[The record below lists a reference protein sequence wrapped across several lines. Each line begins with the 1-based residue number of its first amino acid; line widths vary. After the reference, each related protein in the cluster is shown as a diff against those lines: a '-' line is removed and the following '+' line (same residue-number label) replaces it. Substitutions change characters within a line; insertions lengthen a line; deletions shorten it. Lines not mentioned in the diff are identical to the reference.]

1 MCPSRGGTPPL
12 LNLLRIKTQDLMTDL
27 IEELQEL
34 GLPGREAEIY
44 IALLQKKEFT
54 APEISKI
61 TSVSRSKCY
70 ELLQNLVRKNL
81 CNAHLKNGIK
91 YFSGVDP
98 EIAIKNILSVYEDE
112 LERKKKFAYNCKK
125 KLKSLHKKKV
135 SLSDPLDYIEFVS
148 HPKQIRERWLEI
160 QASSKKE
167 LLLFAKAPYVVT
179 LNENLENEAAVIEQK
194 VICKG
199 IYEYKGLNTKEE
211 KETFI
216 KTIEAFQRLGE
227 ETRLVK
233 ELPMKLVISDDFI
246 TMFSLNDRVSL
257 TSSFTS
263 IIVNHPS
270 FAAALK
276 TVFESYWKIG
286 ITLKEFKKIVL

>member
-1 MCPSRGGTPPL
+1 
-12 LNLLRIKTQDLMTDL
+12 MTDL

-61 TSVSRSKCY
+61 TSVARTKCY
-70 ELLQNLVRKNL
+70 EMLQNLVRKKL
-81 CNAHLKNGIK
+81 CNTHLKNGIK

-98 EIAIKNILSVYEDE
+98 GTAITNILSVYETE
-112 LERKKKFAYNCKK
+112 LVRKKEFAEKCKK
-125 KLKSLHKKKV
+125 KLMTLHKKKV
-135 SLSDPLDYIEFVS
+135 DLLDPLDYIEVVS
-148 HPKQIRERWLEI
+148 QPNQIRERWLQI
-160 QASSKKE
+160 QAATKNE
-167 LLLFAKAPYVVT
+167 LLLFAKAPYAVT
-179 LNENLENEAAVIEQK
+179 LNDNLENEAEVIENS

-199 IYEYKGLNTKEE
+199 IYEYKGLSSKDE
-211 KETFI
+211 KESFI

-227 ETRLVK
+227 EIRLVK
-233 ELPMKLVISDDFI
+233 ELPMKLVISDDAV

-263 IIVNHPS
+263 MIVNHPS

-276 TVFESYWKIG
+276 TVFNSYWQIG
-286 ITLKEFKKIVL
+286 ITLEKFKKIVLKIK